1 MAQIAIIG
9 GAGYVGLTYAVAFT
23 ELGHEVVALDIDPTK
38 VSTLL
43 AGRSPIY
50 APGLDELLQRGL
62 ASGCLRFTTEYA
74 DAVPG
79 ADFAF
84 LCVGTPTAADGGAD
98 MTYVRAAA
106 RSVAEHA
113 TGHVI
118 VVNKST
124 VPVGSATLVAHILAE
139 HAAPGATFAVVSNPE
154 FVAEGVAIQ
163 DIFNPD
169 RIVVGSDDP
178 VAGLRVAAL
187 YAALNAPVVVTDPA
201 SAEMI
206 KYASNAFLATKI
218 SFINE
223 VAAICERLGA
233 DVTEVARGVGLDGR
247 IGQRFLRAG
256 AGFGGSCFP
265 KDVRALGTM
274 ARHAGVEPRVLD
286 AVLAVNASARD
297 QVVAKV
303 IELLGGVRGKTIA
316 ILGLAFKP
324 DTDDVRDAPALD
336 IIRRLVAAGARV
348 KATDPVAM
356 PHVARLLPEAELAAD
371 AYAAAADADA
381 IVLVTE
387 WAGYRGLD
395 LARLAAAMRGRLVVD
410 GRNALS
416 PTAVAAAG
424 LIYVGVGRAT
434 PAAAAAPTLPV
445 AFTVSGLAQVD
456 MVALALGD
464 DASFVSSGSD

>member
-1 MAQIAIIG
+1 
-9 GAGYVGLTYAVAFT
+9 L
-23 ELGHEVVALDIDPTK
+23 
-38 VSTLL
+38 S
-43 AGRSPIY
+43 
-50 APGLDELLQRGL
+50 
-62 ASGCLRFTTEYA
+62 
-74 DAVPG
+74 
-79 ADFAF
+79 
-84 LCVGTPTAADGGAD
+84 
-98 MTYVRAAA
+98 
-106 RSVAEHA
+106 
-113 TGHVI
+113 
-118 VVNKST
+118 
-124 VPVGSATLVAHILAE
+124 
-139 HAAPGATFAVVSNPE
+139 
-154 FVAEGVAIQ
+154 EGVAIR

-169 RIVVGSDDP
+169 RIVIGANDHAVGQQ
-178 VAGLRVAAL
+178 VAEL
-187 YAALNAPVVVTDPA
+187 YAALNAPVMITDPA

-206 KYASNAFLATKI
+206 KYASNAFLATRI

-233 DVTEVARGVGLDGR
+233 DVTEVARGMGLDGR
-247 IGQRFLRAG
+247 IGQRFLQAG

-303 IELLGGVRGKTIA
+303 IERLGGVRGKTIA
-316 ILGLAFKP
+316 VLGLAFKP
-324 DTDDVRDAPALD
+324 DTDDVREAPALD

-348 KATDPVAM
+348 RATDLVAM
-356 PHVARLLPEAELAAD
+356 PHVARLLPGAELAAD

-410 GRNALS
+410 ARNALS
-416 PTAVAAAG
+416 PAAVAAAG
-424 LIYVGVGRAT
+424 LTYVGVGRAT
-434 PAAAAAPTLPV
+434 PAAAAAPALPV

-456 MVALALGD
+456 RVALALGG
-464 DASFVSSGSD
+464 DAGLAAF